1 MDLMPTGRHNPQSY
15 IYLSIVAALVTMGL
29 KFGSFALTGSVGL
42 YSDAAESGVN
52 LVAAL
57 FALWALTVAA
67 RPADSD
73 HAFGHSKAEYF
84 SSALESLLILV
95 AAFSIGFAA
104 IGRFL
109 HPQPVQQLELGLGLS
124 FLAAAINGGVA
135 WILICAGR
143 RLRSITLRADAH
155 HLLTDVWTSAG
166 VILGLLL
173 VKGTGWQILDP
184 LMAAA
189 VAVHIAWVA
198 IRLLMETANGLMDKA
213 LSPPEQAII
222 QDILTRYEKQGI
234 EFHALRTRVAGSRS
248 FVLLHVL
255 VPGRWSVR
263 QGHDLCE
270 EIEKSIMDAIPGA
283 HVMTHLEPVED
294 PVSWQDE
301 PLDR

>member
-1 MDLMPTGRHNPQSY
+1 MAHRFPQTY
-15 IYLSIVAALVTMGL
+15 IYLSIVAAIATMGL
-29 KFGSFALTGSVGL
+29 KFASFALTGSVGL

-84 SSALESLLILV
+84 SSALEGLLILV

-135 WILICAGR
+135 WVLIRAGR

-198 IRLLMETANGLMDKA
+198 IRLLLETANGLMDKA
-213 LSPPEQAII
+213 LSPPDQAII
-222 QDILTRYEKQGI
+222 QDILTNYEKQGI
-234 EFHALRTRVAGSRS
+234 VFHALRTRVAGSRS

-270 EIEKSIMDAIPGA
+270 EIEKSIMGAIPGA

-301 PLDR
+301 SLDR

>member
-1 MDLMPTGRHNPQSY
+1 LQH
-15 IYLSIVAALVTMGL
+15 
-29 KFGSFALTGSVGL
+29 
-42 YSDAAESGVN
+42 
-52 LVAAL
+52 
-57 FALWALTVAA
+57 
-67 RPADSD
+67 ADSD

-84 SSALESLLILV
+84 SSALEGLLILV

-104 IGRFL
+104 FGRFL

-124 FLAAAINGGVA
+124 FLAAVINGSVA
-135 WILICAGR
+135 WVLIRAGR

-184 LMAAA
+184 LMATA

-198 IRLLMETANGLMDKA
+198 FQLLMETANGLMDKSLSLPDQA
-213 LSPPEQAII
+213 LI
-222 QDILTRYEKQGI
+222 QEILAGYEKQGI

-255 VPGRWSVR
+255 VPGRWSVH
-263 QGHDLCE
+263 QGHNLCE
-270 EIEKSIMDAIPGA
+270 EIEKKIMGAIPGA